1 MEDIAS
7 LLVRGRRFFEVRYVL
22 KDRNARKVGG
32 TGYKV
37 AWNYTAFQQKVK
49 FGGCQGNVIV
59 WEYCCSSR
67 IL

>member
-1 MEDIAS
+1 MAS
-7 LLVRGRRFFEVRYVL
+7 VLVRSRIFIEVRYVL
-22 KDRNARKVGG
+22 KDQNAGKVGG

-37 AWNYTAFQQKVK
+37 AWYYTALQQKVK
-49 FGGCQGNVIV
+49 FDGCQGNAIV